1 MKINDFK
8 VEQWMNDHEKK
19 AIYNLTDTCVKACT
33 WQELM
38 ERVDID
44 PDLGLDYGDITGSE
58 AVKQAILSLYTTHD
72 LKSLTMFHG
81 CLEANQHVMDT
92 LLEPKDHIITY
103 TPGYQQFWDYPRSLG
118 VDATLL
124 ALKEEMGWM
133 PNIDELKESIRSNTK
148 MIILN
153 NPNNPTGTM
162 FPRSFMEPLIQICKE
177 KGIWILCDE
186 VYRGFDDQPS
196 ISDLYEKGIATSS
209 LSKVFALPG
218 LRYGWVK
225 ACPSLISKINVRR
238 DYTMISTGPLM
249 DTIAAQVLAH
259 KDEILQKN
267 KAYIEQNKH
276 IFTTWE
282 QTQSHY
288 HLIMPKAGTVGFLSY
303 DMDISS
309 TDLANRLLDEEGIFF
324 VPGSCFGF
332 DHLVRFGLGQ
342 DSHLLEKGLQKLSV
356 WTNRQ
361 FG

>member
-38 ERVDID
+38 ELADID
-44 PDLGLDYGDITGSE
+44 PNLTLDYGDITGSQ
-58 AVKQAILSLYTTHD
+58 AVKKAILNLYTTHD
-72 LKSLTMFHG
+72 LESLTMFHG

-92 LLEPKDHIITY
+92 LLEPEDHIITY

-118 VDATLL
+118 VDTTLL
-124 ALKEEMGWM
+124 NLKEEMGWM
-133 PNIDELKESIRSNTK
+133 PNMDELKESIQSNTK

-162 FPRSFMEPLIQICKE
+162 FPRSFMDSLIQICRE

-267 KAYIEQNKH
+267 KTYIEQNKQ

-288 HLIMPKAGTVGFLSY
+288 HLIMPKAGTVGFLAY

-309 TDLANRLLDEEGIFF
+309 TNLAKRLLDEEGIFF

-332 DHLVRFGLGQ
+332 DHHVRFGLGQ
-342 DSHLLEKGLQKLSV
+342 DSHMLEKGLHKLSA

>member
-309 TDLANRLLDEEGIFF
+309 TDLAKRLLDEEGIFF
-324 VPGSCFGF
+324 VTGSCFGF
-332 DHLVRFGLGQ
+332 DHHVRFGLGQ

>member
-225 ACPSLISKINVRR
+225 ACPSLILKINVRR

-332 DHLVRFGLGQ
+332 DHHVRFGLGQ

>member
-19 AIYNLTDTCVKACT
+19 AIYNLTDTCVKALT

-38 ERVDID
+38 EMVEMN
-44 PDLGLDYGDITGSE
+44 PDLPLDYGDITGSD
-58 AVKQAILSLYTTHD
+58 AVKKAVLKLYTSHD
-72 LKSLTMFHG
+72 LQSLTMFHG

-92 LLEPKDHIITY
+92 LLEPRDHIITY
-103 TPGYQQFWDYPRSLG
+103 APGYQQFWDYPHSLG
-118 VDATLL
+118 VETTILPLREAD
-124 ALKEEMGWM
+124 GWM
-133 PNIDELKESIRSNTK
+133 PNIEELKASIRSNTK
-148 MIILN
+148 MVILN
-153 NPNNPTGTM
+153 NPNNPTGTV
-162 FPRSFMEPLIQICKE
+162 FPQAYMEQLIQVCKE
-177 KGIWILCDE
+177 KDIWILCDE

-196 ISDLYEKGIATSS
+196 ISDQYEKGIATSS

-225 ACPSLISKINVRR
+225 ACPSLIQKINVRR

-259 KDEILQKN
+259 KDEIIQKN
-267 KAYIEQNKH
+267 KAYIEQNKQ
-276 IFTTWE
+276 IFTAWE
-282 QTQSHY
+282 QTQTHY

-309 TDLANRLLDEEGIFF
+309 TELATKLLDQEGIFF

-332 DHLVRFGLGQ
+332 DHHVRFGLGQ
-342 DSHLLEKGLQKLSV
+342 DSQMLEKGLQKLSV

>member
-267 KAYIEQNKH
+267 KAYIE
-276 IFTTWE
+276 
-282 QTQSHY
+282 
-288 HLIMPKAGTVGFLSY
+288 
-303 DMDISS
+303 
-309 TDLANRLLDEEGIFF
+309 
-324 VPGSCFGF
+324 
-332 DHLVRFGLGQ
+332 
-342 DSHLLEKGLQKLSV
+342 
-356 WTNRQ
+356 
-361 FG
+361 

>member
-177 KGIWILCDE
+177 KGI
-186 VYRGFDDQPS
+186 
-196 ISDLYEKGIATSS
+196 
-209 LSKVFALPG
+209 
-218 LRYGWVK
+218 
-225 ACPSLISKINVRR
+225 
-238 DYTMISTGPLM
+238 
-249 DTIAAQVLAH
+249 
-259 KDEILQKN
+259 
-267 KAYIEQNKH
+267 
-276 IFTTWE
+276 
-282 QTQSHY
+282 
-288 HLIMPKAGTVGFLSY
+288 
-303 DMDISS
+303 
-309 TDLANRLLDEEGIFF
+309 
-324 VPGSCFGF
+324 
-332 DHLVRFGLGQ
+332 
-342 DSHLLEKGLQKLSV
+342 
-356 WTNRQ
+356 
-361 FG
+361 